1 MASASQCRPEDIA
14 LVKVGAMF
22 NGWNSGE
29 IFGRPDLE
37 VTITEIGEFRTIK
50 DDEESR
56 LCTAYSVDCELTI
69 LKGPFKGQ
77 QRMLS
82 SVAPS
87 YTLQLFTRHGEE
99 TIIQLLCDTDHWH
112 EYFARIKAGTDPRI
126 NEIITLQVKPKAG
139 GKRKDRHG
147 TKKIRRNRRRSSRR
161 N

>member
-1 MASASQCRPEDIA
+1 
-14 LVKVGAMF
+14 
-22 NGWNSGE
+22 
-29 IFGRPDLE
+29 
-37 VTITEIGEFRTIK
+37 
-50 DDEESR
+50 
-56 LCTAYSVDCELTI
+56 
-69 LKGPFKGQ
+69 
-77 QRMLS
+77 MLS

-112 EYFARIKAGTDPRI
+112 EYLARIKAGTDPRI